1 MPTWAQ
7 VSPATTGLLPAPPTP
22 VALLPAVPLVLP
34 IPVVLP
40 VPLPLLLPVPA
51 EPLPILPVQP
61 TPTQTEAAIATVV
74 VSRRTPGERGPVNL
88 PVRIPYLRRTWG
100 PRPGRPR

>member
-7 VSPATTGLLPAPPTP
+7 VSPAITGLLPAPPTP
-22 VALLPAVPLVLP
+22 VALPPAVPLVLP

-40 VPLPLLLPVPA
+40 VPLLLPVPA

-61 TPTQTEAAIATVV
+61 MPTLATAAIATVV
-74 VSRRTPGERGPVNL
+74 VSRSTPGERGPVDL

>member
-22 VALLPAVPLVLP
+22 VTLLPAVPLVLP

-40 VPLPLLLPVPA
+40 VPLPPAPV

-61 TPTQTEAAIATVV
+61 APTERVAAIATVV
-74 VSRRTPGERGPVNL
+74 VSSSTPGERGPVDL